1 MSHVVP
7 EAVVRLKPSRCG
19 GEILLDDAGVGLQHL
34 GQTRRSVGHADRGE
48 ADLGQKADPS
58 GNETTA
64 TKLKTP
70 SLLTCFTCVSCI

>member
-34 GQTRRSVGHADRGE
+34 GQARRSVGHADRGE
-48 ADLGQKADPS
+48 ADLGQKINPS

-70 SLLTCFTCVSCI
+70 SQRVSPACV

>member
-1 MSHVVP
+1 MYGRFMVQLP
-7 EAVVRLKPSRCG
+7 RCC
-19 GEILLDDAGVGLQHL
+19 GEILLEDVEVRLQHL
-34 GQTRRSVGHADRGE
+34 GTARRSVGHADRGE